1 VTSADLLIAARRRA
15 GLTQAELGR
24 AVGRPQS
31 AIARWESGRVQ
42 PSLET
47 LRELIRAC
55 RLELT
60 VALANYDD
68 SYVPEIN
75 RLLDLEPASRIRDA
89 IARERAF
96 SGIRDAALPDDA

>member
-1 VTSADLLIAARRRA
+1 MGSADLLRTARLRA
-15 GLTQAELGR
+15 GLTQSELGR

-31 AIARWESGRVQ
+31 AIARWEAGRVQ

-60 VALANYDD
+60 FALATYDD
-68 SYVPEIN
+68 SYDVHIN
-75 RLLDLEPASRIRDA
+75 GLLDMTPEERVADS
-89 IARERAF
+89 IAREHVYAR
-96 SGIRDAALPDDA
+96 IRGKAVA

>member
-1 VTSADLLIAARRRA
+1 MGSADLLRTARLRA

-31 AIARWESGRVQ
+31 AIARWEAGRVQ

-55 RLELT
+55 R
-60 VALANYDD
+60 
-68 SYVPEIN
+68 
-75 RLLDLEPASRIRDA
+75 SR
-89 IARERAF
+89 
-96 SGIRDAALPDDA
+96 S

>member
-1 VTSADLLIAARRRA
+1 MTSGDILRIARLRADL
-15 GLTQAELGR
+15 TQDELGR
-24 AVGRPQS
+24 AVGRTQS

-60 VALANYDD
+60 FGLANYDD
-68 SYVPEIN
+68 SYDPFIN
-75 RLLDLEPASRIRDA
+75 GLLDMSPSERVADSIAREIVYSRIRGESVA
-89 IARERAF
+89 
-96 SGIRDAALPDDA
+96 